1 MTTRSGKWTVSID
14 GKKLAEFMRSPNGP
28 IYRKFARAAVA
39 VKEGA
44 RRQVGVYH
52 PPDAY
57 SASHRG
63 RRPGTLRD
71 SIVTRVVERDGAPL
85 WVIGSDDPIAL
96 IHHQGTEPHQIW
108 ARNAPLLVFFWP
120 KAGGVVAFKMVNH
133 PGTKPNH
140 YLTDQLP
147 LAMAIIHSAA

>member
-1 MTTRSGKWTVSID
+1 MTTRSGNWTVSID
-14 GKKLAEFMRSPNGP
+14 GKKLAAFMRSPNGP
-28 IYRKFARAAVA
+28 LYRKMAKAALV

-44 RRQVGVYH
+44 KRQVGVYK

-57 SASHRG
+57 SASNRA

-71 SIVTRVVERDGAPL
+71 SIVSRVIEHDGLPL
-85 WVIGSDDPIAL
+85 WVVGSDDPIAK
-96 IHHQGTEPHQIW
+96 IHHEGTEPHEIW
-108 ARNAPLLVFFWP
+108 ARRAPFLVFYWP
-120 KAGGVVAFKMVNH
+120 KAGGVVHFRMVHH

-147 LAMAIIHSAA
+147 IAMAIIKSA